1 MSGILQDE
9 DVRLF
14 LADDPEANLLIGDYE
29 FTPQQI
35 SRAQELAVAKWNET
49 PPTIP
54 EATFTVESFPWHYNL
69 LKQVTANLLAIAA
82 HGYTRN
88 KLNYNITGG
97 SVNDKAK
104 DGDYLNLAQTYS
116 QEFSQ
121 WMMGKK
127 AEINM
132 TQMWGVVG

>member
-1 MSGILQDE
+1 VAGILQDE

-14 LADDPEANLLIGDYE
+14 LSDDPEANLLIGDYE
-29 FTPQQI
+29 FTPKQI
-35 SRAQELAVAKWNET
+35 SKAQELAVAKWNET
-49 PPTIP
+49 PPSIP
-54 EATFTVESFPWHYNL
+54 HATFTVEQFPYHYNL
-69 LKQVTANLLAIAA
+69 MKQVVANLFAMAA

-97 SVNDKAK
+97 SVNDQAR
-104 DGDYLNLAQTYS
+104 DGDYLQLSQKYS

-121 WMMGKK
+121 WVSSKK

-132 TQMWGVVG
+132 AQMWGVVG